1 MVRSAIA
8 DSDSDSDHSNFLV
21 TVNSTKRS
29 AATQPA
35 SGPESSN
42 SPEKTR
48 SSSASSNESGFLTA
62 DVSGPSARPGS
73 QNTERKRRLSSPMAS
88 PPSGKSARRSGSV
101 QSPRAARQA
110 EEAVASGSSDDEEEE
125 EVEDSRLGDG
135 AAVEKGNVAEVVAV
149 AGPSQSQSNKSTKK
163 TKTQQKQTRKSKVAS
178 PVKSPV
184 ASQVKS
190 KVKQTV
196 KTTVVSKRKL
206 NNNEKRTKT
215 TNPPTRRYRSGTV
228 ALREIRKYQKST
240 DLLIPALPF
249 SRLLREIVQAVT
261 GGQQFRFQSLAIKA
275 LQEASE
281 AYLVGLFEDVVL
293 CAMHAKRV
301 TIMPKDMDLARRIR
315 GS

>member
-1 MVRSAIA
+1 M
-8 DSDSDSDHSNFLV
+8 
-21 TVNSTKRS
+21 
-29 AATQPA
+29 
-35 SGPESSN
+35 
-42 SPEKTR
+42 
-48 SSSASSNESGFLTA
+48 
-62 DVSGPSARPGS
+62 
-73 QNTERKRRLSSPMAS
+73 
-88 PPSGKSARRSGSV
+88 
-101 QSPRAARQA
+101 
-110 EEAVASGSSDDEEEE
+110 
-125 EVEDSRLGDG
+125 EDSRLGDG

-163 TKTQQKQTRKSKVAS
+163 TKTQQKQTRKS
-178 PVKSPV
+178 P
-184 ASQVKS
+184 VKS